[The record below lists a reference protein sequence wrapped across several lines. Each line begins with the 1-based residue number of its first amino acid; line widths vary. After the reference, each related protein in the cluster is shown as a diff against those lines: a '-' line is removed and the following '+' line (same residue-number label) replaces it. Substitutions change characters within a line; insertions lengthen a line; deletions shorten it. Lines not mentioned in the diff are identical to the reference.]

1 MCENAYLRHINSFSP
16 TIDYKFNC
24 ISLFSGG
31 GGLDLGAHFA
41 GFKSLLVSDLISTYT
56 QTIKHN
62 LPHVSVYNEDA
73 MAHYINFYFKNLIY
87 DDDYYLGSFTSPD
100 DKVFCEFEYN
110 RHTKEIR
117 IWNNSRSVEEIMPI
131 PIWWLDRKLERN
143 GLLRSS
149 ESKISY

>member
-1 MCENAYLRHINSFSP
+1 
-16 TIDYKFNC
+16 
-24 ISLFSGG
+24 
-31 GGLDLGAHFA
+31 
-41 GFKSLLVSDLISTYT
+41 
-56 QTIKHN
+56 
-62 LPHVSVYNEDA
+62 

-87 DDDYYLGSFTSPD
+87 DDDYYLGTFTSPD

-117 IWNNSRSVEEIMPI
+117 IWNNNRCLEEIISI
-131 PIWWLDRKLERN
+131 PIRWLDRKLEQN